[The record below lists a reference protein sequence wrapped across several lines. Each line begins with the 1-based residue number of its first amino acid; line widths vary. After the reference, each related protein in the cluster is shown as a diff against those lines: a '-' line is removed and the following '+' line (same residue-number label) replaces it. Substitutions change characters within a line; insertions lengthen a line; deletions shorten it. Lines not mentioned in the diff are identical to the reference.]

1 MSVFTKIPC
10 VYLTYTQITMTTSR
24 LLHHVRSLS
33 HVTGIRPYTIHTL
46 HPVCQP
52 PHTWFKSKDDCDR
65 WRKNIHLTS
74 LQQEK
79 ATPVQISELSESEY
93 EKLADVTLDA
103 LADYFEDL
111 TDEAFTGAEYDV
123 VFSSGVLTVKVGG
136 DHGIYVI
143 NKQTPNKQIWL
154 SSPTSGPKRY
164 DWTGESWVYTHDG
177 VSLHQLLSKEF
188 SIIFNKN
195 MDLIDLPCS

>member
-123 VFSSGVLTVKVGG
+123 VFSVFLLTAEVASDFLGHFFTQKLVIDVFVSPLLKVIKAVESDQRACSHYLTILISKGTL
-136 DHGIYVI
+136 YCTSCL
-143 NKQTPNKQIWL
+143 QTI
-154 SSPTSGPKRY
+154 
-164 DWTGESWVYTHDG
+164 
-177 VSLHQLLSKEF
+177 
-188 SIIFNKN
+188 
-195 MDLIDLPCS
+195 